1 MKRPSNDDAIRLRA
15 SGDGGGEGDGIDWTL
30 IRAVY
35 MRVIG
40 LAWLVKGLYQGA
52 KIIGVFGPV
61 FGTLETADQVGA
73 VFSAIGDCIAGVGL
87 WLTVSWGAVTW
98 IVVALGETAFDISGG
113 VAPIPAIVDF
123 VAILLYFLVTY
134 LRARQSYKRL

>member
-1 MKRPSNDDAIRLRA
+1 MKRASNDDAIRLRGG
-15 SGDGGGEGDGIDWTL
+15 GDGRGEGEGIDWAL

-40 LAWLVKGLYQGA
+40 LAWLVKGLYQAA

-61 FGTLETADQVGA
+61 FGTLETADQMGA

-113 VAPIPAIVDF
+113 TAPLSGVVDF
-123 VAILLYFLVTY
+123 VAILLYFLVAY
-134 LRARQSYKRL
+134 LRARQSYRRL